1 MAMVAVG
8 GMVASAVI
16 KLVIKQISSAI
27 GGEIKLHWNMKK
39 DLEKMKMTLESVEAV
54 LSDAETRSLTDNSAL
69 LWLKRLKDAMYD
81 ISDMLDDFEA
91 DTDLWAATMNKIKM
105 PRKMKKMQKR
115 LQKIADDRNNYR
127 VLPETRS
134 EDKQVPD
141 IRETAGNVEE
151 AEIIGRTDEKLEI
164 LARISGSTTQGT
176 TIIPICGIGG
186 IGKTTLARLVFNGSE
201 FKQYS
206 QVWVYVSQKFELK
219 KIGNIIISQL
229 SPGSPIPD
237 DLHSIHTRLR
247 ELFTGKRILIILD
260 DLWER
265 DPSRLQE
272 LKAMLKQGE
281 ASKVLVVVTTREKR
295 IAKEIGTV
303 DPFELPPL
311 SDQMCWDILKVKSI
325 FETRQDK
332 ERLEPIGKEIAKKCG
347 GVALAAQSLG
357 HMLKSKTYDINDRHF
372 SHRKDAKWFIMHDL
386 VHDLARSVM
395 VDEYNL
401 EGPNCRYARLTD
413 FSKPLKSSTNS
424 PAKIRALH
432 LDIVLNSDAFSPA
445 KHVRVLDFR
454 RDCWHDLMVSIGE
467 LKHLRV
473 LPESIGEMK
482 GLMHLDLSGCVYLE
496 ALPLSFV
503 KIIELVYLDLS
514 GCGCVSG
521 IPKALGGL
529 TKLQHL
535 DLSACKNL
543 RGLPDAIVNL
553 TELRYLNLSLCL
565 QYIFDDSRDQTES
578 FIDRICTLPNMEQ
591 LDLSGNDYPL
601 IIPASA
607 SHLSKLVLD
616 GCRQIIRLPECVDK
630 IHFDDSAVT
639 LLHFSVYAGD
649 TSSDINLLKHASPI
663 ELEISRLENVKSP
676 EEAHSINLGEKQTVL
691 ELTLEWSKGA
701 NRYVDDMELLTEL
714 VPPTTLKTFEMEGY
728 CSVGFP
734 DWVMSISNHLPN
746 LVKLVMGDLP
756 NCKSVPPLGQLPNLQ
771 ELTLIS
777 MESLEEWDTSY
788 LSGEDSVNELKL
800 VCIDDC
806 PKLRISPHL
815 PRAASWSIRN
825 SNNVLLPPRES
836 MPHIDYLTV
845 TAGDDMP
852 LHQWGFLHHLLS
864 LRHLRI
870 EGCTNLTISPEISG
884 ALHSLE
890 ELTICDHKKLEELPN
905 NMRQLT
911 NLQSL
916 RLDFCPSLRQLPQW
930 HLSWHLEGVW
940 VQCLSVSSVSALSK
954 SETLKKRTG
963 QDDDRRLAARLQN
976 VVSGF
981 TYGVVVGGLC
991 PWFVAKSMQL
1001 LTS

>member
-347 GVALAAQSLG
+347 G
-357 HMLKSKTYDINDRHF
+357 
-372 SHRKDAKWFIMHDL
+372 
-386 VHDLARSVM
+386 
-395 VDEYNL
+395 
-401 EGPNCRYARLTD
+401 
-413 FSKPLKSSTNS
+413 
-424 PAKIRALH
+424 
-432 LDIVLNSDAFSPA
+432 
-445 KHVRVLDFR
+445 
-454 RDCWHDLMVSIGE
+454 
-467 LKHLRV
+467 
-473 LPESIGEMK
+473 
-482 GLMHLDLSGCVYLE
+482 
-496 ALPLSFV
+496 
-503 KIIELVYLDLS
+503 
-514 GCGCVSG
+514 
-521 IPKALGGL
+521 
-529 TKLQHL
+529 
-535 DLSACKNL
+535 
-543 RGLPDAIVNL
+543 
-553 TELRYLNLSLCL
+553 
-565 QYIFDDSRDQTES
+565 
-578 FIDRICTLPNMEQ
+578 
-591 LDLSGNDYPL
+591 
-601 IIPASA
+601 
-607 SHLSKLVLD
+607 
-616 GCRQIIRLPECVDK
+616 
-630 IHFDDSAVT
+630 
-639 LLHFSVYAGD
+639 D

-930 HLSWHLEGVW
+930 LGELASLKRLEMGS
-940 VQCLSVSSVSALSK
+940 CSAIMTLPESIQQLTNLQELRI
-954 SETLKKRTG
+954 SFCNPALKKWCNAG
-963 QDDDRRLAARLQN
+963 KNRRKLAHIEQKASKLAFGGR
-976 VVSGF
+976 
-981 TYGVVVGGLC
+981 VGSVFECLLC
-991 PWFVAKSMQL
+991 FSTVQV
-1001 LTS
+1001 